1 LRDDLRWLR
10 LRRVG
15 RGPAVIRS
23 MTGWGE
29 SAQDTPAGRL
39 RVEIK
44 TVNHRH
50 FNASLRTPHGFDR
63 YEADIQGWL
72 RSALARGHVNY
83 TLSVDRN
90 GAGAGDLP
98 DLDLVRAGRYRDLLR
113 RLKDE
118 LGLAGDVEVGHVA
131 RFGEIFRAPDQE
143 EEPEIDPQV
152 IREVTEQAMRAVIVM
167 RESEGRRLAEDLEGR
182 LASISTQ
189 LDLVARRAP
198 DRLLLERDRLRA
210 AVRELSEQDGVDE
223 ERLAREI
230 AYLAEKWDINEEL
243 VRFRAHVEHFRETM
257 DAPADEPVG
266 KRLGFLVQ
274 EMHREANTI
283 GAKANDVVIARA
295 SVTIK
300 EEIERLREQLEN
312 VE

>member
-1 LRDDLRWLR
+1 M
-10 LRRVG
+10 
-15 RGPAVIRS
+15 IRS

-29 SAQDTPAGRL
+29 SERETPAGRL

-72 RSALARGHVNY
+72 RGALPRGHVSY
-83 TLSVDRN
+83 SLSVDRN
-90 GAGAGDLP
+90 GAAQGDLP
-98 DLDLVRAGRYRDLLR
+98 ELDLVRAGRYRDLLK

-131 RFGEIFRAPDQE
+131 RFGEIFRSP
-143 EEPEIDPQV
+143 EPEDAPEVDPET
-152 IREVTEQAMRAVIVM
+152 IKDITEQAVRAVVGM
-167 RESEGRRLAEDLEGR
+167 RESEGRRLADDLNGR
-182 LASISTQ
+182 LAAIAEQ
-189 LDLVARRAP
+189 LDLVAQRAP
-198 DRLLLERDRLRA
+198 ERLTHERDRLRA
-210 AVRELSEQDGVDE
+210 AVRELTEQDMVDE

-243 VRFRAHVEHFRETM
+243 VRFRAHVEHFLETM
-257 DAPADEPVG
+257 AAPAEEPVG

-283 GAKANDVVIARA
+283 GAKANDSGIARA
-295 SVTIK
+295 SVAIK

>member
-1 LRDDLRWLR
+1 M
-10 LRRVG
+10 
-15 RGPAVIRS
+15 IRS

-29 SAQDTPAGRL
+29 AERDTPAGRL

-50 FNASLRTPHGFDR
+50 FNANLRTPYGLDR
-63 YEADIQGWL
+63 IEADIQSWI
-72 RSALARGHVNY
+72 RPSIARGHVTY
-83 TLSVDRN
+83 SLALVRN
-90 GAGAGDLP
+90 GGLTDEQLP
-98 DLDLVRAGRYRDLLR
+98 QLDLVRASHYRDLIR
-113 RLKDE
+113 TLKQE
-118 LGLAGDVEVGHVA
+118 LGLAGEVEVGHLV
-131 RFGEIFRAPDQE
+131 RFGEIFRSADAKPT
-143 EEPEIDPQV
+143 EIDVDPEAV
-152 IREVTEQAMRAVIVM
+152 RGVTEEAVRAVVAM
-167 RESEGRRLAEDLEGR
+167 RESEGRRLAQDLDGR
-182 LASISTQ
+182 LDAISGE
-189 LDLVARRAP
+189 LDRVGERAP
-198 DRLLLERDRLRA
+198 ARLAAERDRLRA
-210 AVRELSEQDGVDE
+210 VVRELAQQDVVDE

-257 DAPADEPVG
+257 AAPAEEPVG

-283 GAKANDVVIARA
+283 GAKANDAAIARA
-295 SVTIK
+295 SVAIK

>member
-1 LRDDLRWLR
+1 M
-10 LRRVG
+10 
-15 RGPAVIRS
+15 IRS

-29 SAQDTPAGRL
+29 AARDTSAGRL

-50 FNASLRTPHGFDR
+50 FNASLRTPHGLDR
-63 YEADIQGWL
+63 LEADIQGWL
-72 RSALARGHVNY
+72 RATLARGHVSY
-83 TLSVDRN
+83 TLSLERN
-90 GAGAGDLP
+90 GQAAGDGLP
-98 DLDLVRAGRYRDLLR
+98 ELDLVRAARYRDLLR

-118 LGLAGDVEVGHVA
+118 LGLAGEVEVGHVL
-131 RFGEIFRAPDQE
+131 RFGEIFRAPE
-143 EEPEIDPQV
+143 ATSPAEAIDPEQV
-152 IREVTEQAMRAVIVM
+152 REVTDEAIQAVVSM
-167 RESEGRRLAEDLEGR
+167 RESEGRRLADDLEERLTVIATQLERVAERAPGR
-182 LASISTQ
+182 L
-189 LDLVARRAP
+189 VG
-198 DRLLLERDRLRA
+198 ERDRLRA
-210 AVRELSEQDGVDE
+210 AVRELADQDAVDE

-257 DAPADEPVG
+257 AAPAEEPVG

-283 GAKANDVVIARA
+283 GAKANDSGIARA
-295 SVTIK
+295 SVAIK

>member
-1 LRDDLRWLR
+1 M
-10 LRRVG
+10 
-15 RGPAVIRS
+15 IRS

-29 SAQDTPAGRL
+29 SERDTPGGRL

-63 YEADIQGWL
+63 YETDIQGWL
-72 RSALARGHVNY
+72 RAALARGHVTY

-90 GAGAGDLP
+90 GAAAGDLP

-113 RLKDE
+113 RLKVE

-131 RFGEIFRAPDQE
+131 RFSEIFRAAEQA
-143 EEPEIDPQV
+143 EEPELEPQV
-152 IREVTEQAMRAVIVM
+152 IREVTEQAVRAVIVM

-182 LASISTQ
+182 LAAISEQ
-189 LDLVARRAP
+189 LDVVARRAP
-198 DRLLLERDRLRA
+198 DRLLQERDRLRA
-210 AVRELSEQDGVDE
+210 AVRELSEQDTVDE
-223 ERLAREI
+223 ERLAREV

-243 VRFRAHVEHFRETM
+243 VRFRAHVEHFHETLA
-257 DAPADEPVG
+257 APADEPVG

-283 GAKANDVVIARA
+283 GAKANDVAIARA
-295 SVTIK
+295 SVAIK